1 MVDLNK
7 KISLHKKTA
16 VSELSKRHLE
26 HNSAHVAVILDVS
39 KSMHSLYHSG
49 VIQNTLEQL
58 LGLALSLDIDGEL
71 DGYVFGTGAARLSPL
86 TVDSVDD
93 YVRREIVSKHK
104 INQATNYAEGIK
116 LVNDM
121 YFNSKEP
128 VFVIFI
134 TDGDAGDKPKA
145 KAWLKQ
151 LSRSPFFFQF
161 IGIGKEKFSFLEKL
175 VELGKEAH
183 ANTGF
188 VTANDISD
196 LNDIELYTAVLSD
209 YPNWHNNALNRGIIS
224 TYESS

>member
-7 KISLHKKTA
+7 KISLHKSTA
-16 VSELSKRHLE
+16 VDELSKRNLE
-26 HNSAHVAVILDVS
+26 KNSAHVAVILDVS

-71 DGYVFGTGAARLSPL
+71 DGYVFGTGASRLFPL
-86 TVDSVDD
+86 TIDSVGG
-93 YVRREIVSKHK
+93 YVQREIILKHK
-104 INQATNYAEGIK
+104 INQATNYGEGIR
-116 LVNDM
+116 LVNDQ
-121 YFNSKEP
+121 YFSSKEP

-161 IGIGKEKFSFLEKL
+161 IGIGKEKFSFLERL
-175 VELGKEAH
+175 VDLGKEVH

-188 VTANDISD
+188 VKANDISS
-196 LNDIELYTAVLSD
+196 LNDTELYTAVLSD
-209 YPNWHNNALNRGIIS
+209 YPKWHSKALSKGIIS
-224 TYESS
+224 VCESS